1 MDIIAE
7 HSLEQYPLEACGILM
22 GEMRHTIR
30 VVLKVFKSRNT
41 INSPSRY
48 EIDPEDQLAAFE
60 EAEQKSQEIIGYY
73 HSHPHYQAEPSSID
87 TAMAFYKGNSYVIY
101 SVSTRSLKSF
111 LWNGEKFIP
120 EEIKI
125 I

>member
-22 GEMRHTIR
+22 GEMRQTIR

-60 EAEQKSQEIIGYY
+60 EA
-73 HSHPHYQAEPSSID
+73 
-87 TAMAFYKGNSYVIY
+87 
-101 SVSTRSLKSF
+101 
-111 LWNGEKFIP
+111 
-120 EEIKI
+120 
-125 I
+125 